1 MDFTFSEEQ
10 QMLQETTRRFIA
22 KDYSFETRRRI
33 KEKSAHGFSPEVWQ
47 GFADLGLLALNVPEA
62 DGGLGGN
69 PIDTMLVMA
78 AMGEGL
84 VLEPFL
90 ASAVIATKTVSM
102 LGDEVQRAA
111 MLPSMAAGELIA
123 VLAHDE
129 PATRFDWQAVETR
142 ASLVGDGYVPQG
154 DSDLLSAKANA
165 RSYKLTGH
173 KSVITHGASANMLLV
188 TARLAEPGA
197 TGPLAVFAVP
207 HDAPGLRQI
216 SYTTVDGVR
225 ASDLW
230 LEQVSVPAGALL
242 NAASDTEACIG
253 EILDVGLAALCAEAI
268 GALDR
273 ILAATV
279 EYARNRKQFGVA
291 IGKFQ
296 ALQHRM
302 ADMVLHIEQARSMS
316 YLAAVRCQDSDPAVR
331 RRAMSAAKVVV
342 GQACCF
348 VGQQAVQLHGGM
360 GVTDELD
367 VSHYFK
373 RLMAIELQFGSTD
386 HHLEVFANQLD

>member
-10 QMLQETTRRFIA
+10 QMLQETTRRFME

-33 KEKSAHGFSPEVWQ
+33 KEKSARGFSPEVWQ

-62 DGGLGGN
+62 DGGLGGS
-69 PIDTMLVMA
+69 PIDTMLVMT

-84 VLEPFL
+84 VLEPYL
-90 ASAVIATKTVSM
+90 ASAVIATKTVAM
-102 LGDEVQRAA
+102 LGDEGQRAA
-111 MLPSMAAGELIA
+111 MLPAMAAGELIA

-129 PATRFDWQAVETR
+129 PATRFDWRAVETR
-142 ASLVGDGYVPQG
+142 ASLGGDG
-154 DSDLLSAKANA
+154 
-165 RSYKLTGH
+165 YKLTGH
-173 KSVITHGASANMLLV
+173 KSVITHAASANMLLI

-207 HDAPGLRQI
+207 HDAPGLRRV
-216 SYTTVDGVR
+216 SYTTVDGIC
-225 ASDLW
+225 ASDVW
-230 LEQVSVPAGALL
+230 LERVSVPAGALF

-253 EILDVGLAALCAEAI
+253 EILDAGLAALSAEAI

-316 YLAAVRCQDSDPAVR
+316 YLAAVRCQDSDPVIR
-331 RRAMSAAKVVV
+331 RRAMSAAKVVI
-342 GQACCF
+342 GQACRF

-386 HHLEVFANQLD
+386 HHLEMVANQLANYED

>member
-33 KEKSAHGFSPEVWQ
+33 KEKSARGFSPEVWQ

-62 DGGLGGN
+62 EGGLGGS
-69 PIDTMLVMA
+69 PIDTMLVMT

-84 VLEPFL
+84 VLEPYL
-90 ASAVIATKTVSM
+90 ASAVIATRTVSM
-102 LGDEVQRAA
+102 LGDDVQRAA

-129 PATRFDWQAVETR
+129 PATRFDWRAVETR
-142 ASLVGDGYVPQG
+142 AALVGDGYVPQG

-165 RSYKLTGH
+165 RSYILTGH
-173 KSVITHGASANMLLV
+173 KSVIAHGVSANILLV
-188 TARLAEPGA
+188 TARLAEPDA

-207 HDAPGLRQI
+207 HDAPGLRQV

-225 ASDLW
+225 ASDVW

-253 EILDVGLAALCAEAI
+253 EILDTGLAALCAEAI

-316 YLAAVRCQDSDPAVR
+316 YLAAVRCQDGDPAVR
-331 RRAMSAAKVVV
+331 RHAMSAAKVVI
-342 GQACCF
+342 GQACRF

-386 HHLEVFANQLD
+386 HHLDVFANQLN